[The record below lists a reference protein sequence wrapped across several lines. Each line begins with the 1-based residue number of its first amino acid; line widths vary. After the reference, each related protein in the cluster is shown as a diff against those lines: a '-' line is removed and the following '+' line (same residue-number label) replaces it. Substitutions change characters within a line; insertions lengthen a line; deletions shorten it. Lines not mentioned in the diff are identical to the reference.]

1 MPQGFRYVFLLHM
14 IVAGLVGLL
23 LLIIP
28 GRVLPWVNWE
38 GTDFTG
44 RFLAPIT
51 SRLLG
56 AAMVALAWGSFRGLL
71 AGGWREVSFVVEM
84 EAIASLLACAGLL
97 RHLILPGRWSLT
109 AWVVFAVFA
118 VFAVAFLTMFVVGR
132 RTARR

>member
-14 IVAGLVGLL
+14 IVAGVVGLL

-38 GTDFTG
+38 AG
-44 RFLAPIT
+44 APIT

-56 AAMVALAWGSFRGLL
+56 AALVALAWGSFRGFL

-97 RHLILPGRWSLT
+97 RHLIQPGRWSLT
-109 AWVVFAVFA
+109 AWVAFAIFA
-118 VFAVAFLTMFVVGR
+118 IFAVAFLAMFVFGR
-132 RTARR
+132 RAARM